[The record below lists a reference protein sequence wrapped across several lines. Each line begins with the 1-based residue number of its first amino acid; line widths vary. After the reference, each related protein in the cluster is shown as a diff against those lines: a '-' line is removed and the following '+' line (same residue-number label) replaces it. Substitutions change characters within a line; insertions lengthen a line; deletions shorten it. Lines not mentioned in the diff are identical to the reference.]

1 LLPGEVLM
9 QKTTVKKCRAAFI
22 ILLAAA
28 LPLLLGGCGGN
39 GSTTPYNIT
48 GVWNVTWTPPG
59 DTYAV
64 EFAQSDTALTG
75 SICPTAGVSYSTC
88 PATPVLVS
96 FSSGGVNGLTV
107 NFGFTWSDTYNYT
120 FTGTIESSTTMSGTW
135 SNNNNSSGTW
145 TAAFNP

>member
-1 LLPGEVLM
+1 M

-39 GSTTPYNIT
+39 GNTPPYNIT
-48 GVWNVTWTPPG
+48 GVWNVTWTQTSPTQDNAQGP
-59 DTYAV
+59 YAV
-64 EFAQSDTALTG
+64 EFAQSDTALAG
-75 SICPTAGVSYSTC
+75 SICQTADVSYSTC
-88 PATPVLVS
+88 PATPGPVS

-145 TAAFNP
+145 TATYIP